1 MDCKGFFN
9 FLFFIYIGLTL
20 ILFNLI
26 ELISDFFYEEIDIY
40 IEAIEKTWG
49 NYPILDISLTRKN
62 GYKEIIL
69 MDLKDINIIC
79 DCSHIEEFKLQY
91 KGYCSDYKLEVGCN
105 EYNPNNRA
113 SKIYG
118 TKLYVSYYEA
128 DYLTLFK
135 RLRNDKGEL
144 NSKLCKDGYKRCG
157 YLDMLNNTLCVKEE
171 EICPINNIT
180 FNLFANETIKEI
192 ITNNTKKDSYIINQL
207 IASEKYYPNIFDINK
222 FSPLYNDEYDYLDK
236 IKNFYKLS
244 KIAIPK
250 YITKSDFFEENEL
263 MKGNTPYH
271 FRGKF
276 IYLFHL
282 LYPGMDVQYPIK
294 FISLMKQPFCSIIEI
309 IYFIFKI
316 GLFILFILLIKNK
329 IKKLNKLVIII
340 NIITIIFYL
349 VFMLLNIFRII
360 AKYYLLGN
368 LISMNISLSF
378 ETPTIVL
385 LSLIFL
391 NIIPDCIL
399 VIYYSIYIYKNKGGN
414 NIDDPL
420 LVN

>member
-1 MDCKGFFN
+1 MDCKERFN
-9 FLFFIYIGLTL
+9 FILFIYIIFTL
-20 ILFNLI
+20 IFNFP
-26 ELISDFFYEEIDIY
+26 ELISDFSYEEIDIY

-180 FNLFANETIKEI
+180 FNLFANGTIKEI
-192 ITNNTKKDSYIINQL
+192 ITDNTKKDSYIINQL
-207 IASEKYYPNIFDINK
+207 IASEEYSPNIFDINK
-222 FSPLYNDEYDYLDK
+222 FSPLYNDKYDH
-236 IKNFYKLS
+236 IKGFYKLS
-244 KIAIPK
+244 EIEIP
-250 YITKSDFFEENEL
+250 SDFFEENEL
-263 MKGNTPYH
+263 MKGKAPYY
-271 FRGKF
+271 FRNKY

-294 FISLMKQPFCSIIEI
+294 FISLMKQPFRSIIAI
-309 IYFIFKI
+309 IHFIFKI
-316 GLFILFILLIKNK
+316 GLLFILLRIY
-329 IKKLNKLVIII
+329 IIQKLNKLEIII

-349 VFMLLNIFRII
+349 VFMLLNIFRFI

-368 LISMNISLSF
+368 SISMNISLYI
-378 ETPTIVL
+378 ETPTTVL

-399 VIYYSIYIYKNKGGN
+399 VIYYSILIYKNKDDN
-414 NIDDPL
+414 NIDDSL

>member
-1 MDCKGFFN
+1 
-9 FLFFIYIGLTL
+9 
-20 ILFNLI
+20 
-26 ELISDFFYEEIDIY
+26 
-40 IEAIEKTWG
+40 
-49 NYPILDISLTRKN
+49 
-62 GYKEIIL
+62 
-69 MDLKDINIIC
+69 
-79 DCSHIEEFKLQY
+79 
-91 KGYCSDYKLEVGCN
+91 
-105 EYNPNNRA
+105 
-113 SKIYG
+113 
-118 TKLYVSYYEA
+118 
-128 DYLTLFK
+128 
-135 RLRNDKGEL
+135 
-144 NSKLCKDGYKRCG
+144 
-157 YLDMLNNTLCVKEE
+157 
-171 EICPINNIT
+171 
-180 FNLFANETIKEI
+180 
-192 ITNNTKKDSYIINQL
+192 
-207 IASEKYYPNIFDINK
+207 
-222 FSPLYNDEYDYLDK
+222 
-236 IKNFYKLS
+236 
-244 KIAIPK
+244 
-250 YITKSDFFEENEL
+250 
-263 MKGNTPYH
+263 
-271 FRGKF
+271 
-276 IYLFHL
+276 
-282 LYPGMDVQYPIK
+282 MDVQYPIK

-414 NIDDPL
+414 NIDDSL

>member
-1 MDCKGFFN
+1 MDCKERFN
-9 FLFFIYIGLTL
+9 FILFIYIIFTL
-20 ILFNLI
+20 IFNFP
-26 ELISDFFYEEIDIY
+26 ELISDFSYEEIDIY

-192 ITNNTKKDSYIINQL
+192 IIDNTKKDSYIINQL
-207 IASEKYYPNIFDINK
+207 IASEKYSPNIFEINK
-222 FSPLYNDEYDYLDK
+222 FSPLYNDKYEHKDY
-236 IKNFYKLS
+236 IKGFYKLS
-244 KIAIPK
+244 EIEIPK
-250 YITKSDFFEENEL
+250 YIKKSDFFEENEL
-263 MKGNTPYH
+263 MKGKAPYY
-271 FRGKF
+271 FRNKY

-294 FISLMKQPFCSIIEI
+294 FISLMKQPFRSIIAI
-309 IYFIFKI
+309 IHFIFKI
-316 GLFILFILLIKNK
+316 GLLFILLRIY
-329 IKKLNKLVIII
+329 IIQKLNKLEIII

-349 VFMLLNIFRII
+349 VFMLLNIFRFI

-368 LISMNISLSF
+368 SISMNISLYI
-378 ETPTIVL
+378 ETPTTVL

-399 VIYYSIYIYKNKGGN
+399 VIYYSILIYKNKDDN
-414 NIDDPL
+414 NIDDSL

>member
-1 MDCKGFFN
+1 MDCKERFN
-9 FLFFIYIGLTL
+9 FILFIYIIFTL
-20 ILFNLI
+20 IFNFP
-26 ELISDFFYEEIDIY
+26 ELISDFSYEEIDIY

-180 FNLFANETIKEI
+180 FNLFANGTIKEI
-192 ITNNTKKDSYIINQL
+192 ITDNTKKDSYIINQL
-207 IASEKYYPNIFDINK
+207 IASEEYSPNIFDINK
-222 FSPLYNDEYDYLDK
+222 FSPLYNDKYDH
-236 IKNFYKLS
+236 IKGFYKLS
-244 KIAIPK
+244 EIEIPK
-250 YITKSDFFEENEL
+250 YIKKSDFFEENEL
-263 MKGNTPYH
+263 MKGKAPYY
-271 FRGKF
+271 FRNKY

-294 FISLMKQPFCSIIEI
+294 FISLMKQPFRSIIAI
-309 IYFIFKI
+309 IHFIFKI
-316 GLFILFILLIKNK
+316 GLLFILLRIY
-329 IKKLNKLVIII
+329 IIQKLNKLEIII

-349 VFMLLNIFRII
+349 VFMLLNIFRFI

-368 LISMNISLSF
+368 SISMNISLYI
-378 ETPTIVL
+378 ETPTTVL

-399 VIYYSIYIYKNKGGN
+399 VIYYSILIYKNKDDN
-414 NIDDPL
+414 NIDDSL

>member
-1 MDCKGFFN
+1 MNCKECFN
-9 FLFFIYIGLTL
+9 FLIFSIV
-20 ILFNLI
+20 
-26 ELISDFFYEEIDIY
+26 FFYLLFLFFLLFPDFYYEKIDIY

-157 YLDMLNNTLCVKEE
+157 YLDMHNNTLCVKEE

-180 FNLFANETIKEI
+180 FNLFANRTIKEI
-192 ITNNTKKDSYIINQL
+192 ITDNTQKDSYIINQL
-207 IASEKYYPNIFDINK
+207 IASEKYSPNIFDINK
-222 FSPLYNDEYDYLDK
+222 FSPLYKDEYDYYYKKD
-236 IKNFYKLS
+236 FYKLS
-244 KIAIPK
+244 KIKIPE
-250 YITKSDFFEENEL
+250 YIKKSDFFEENEL
-263 MKGNTPYH
+263 MKGKAPYY
-271 FRGKF
+271 FRSES

-294 FISLMKQPFCSIIEI
+294 FISLMKQPFRSIIGI
-309 IYFIFKI
+309 IHFIFEI
-316 GLFILFILLIKNK
+316 GLFILLFFNKIRINKMNKLLI
-329 IKKLNKLVIII
+329 IK

-360 AKYYLLGN
+360 AKYYLIGN
-368 LISMNISLSF
+368 LIAMKIISPIIG
-378 ETPTIVL
+378 TPITVL

-391 NIIPDCIL
+391 YIIPDCIL
-399 VIYYSIYIYKNKGGN
+399 VIYNSIIIYKNKDGN
-414 NIDDPL
+414 NADDSL